1 MNVETEKHC
10 TVLIHYEKGVPPSSE
25 DLSKRLESKKDSV
38 KAEALEEL
46 VLLLINGELYPK
58 LLMTVIRFVCTSND
72 HRVKKL
78 LTIYWEIVDKVKE
91 NGDLKEEMI
100 LVCNALRNDLMHA
113 NEYICGSTLRLLCKM
128 KYYRILEPLKEAV
141 LRNLSHRHSYVRRNA
156 VMCVYSI
163 VKSFGL
169 EVLPEAP
176 EDIEQL
182 LLVEGDLSTKR
193 NAFLML
199 MHCDQDRAIKYVL
212 SMQDQVSSMGDIFQ
226 LSVLELVR
234 KVCRTS
240 SAHKGRFLRIVFNL
254 ASSSST
260 AVAYECASSLVALSS
275 SPVAIH
281 QAASAFVTLLTEQSD
296 NNVKLIVLDR
306 LREVQKHHKQVME
319 GMVMDIFRALSCPS
333 LDVRKKVMDICL
345 GSLVSQRNIKD
356 VVAMLKKEVI
366 KTLGYEAQAVE
377 GNLEYRRLLIRALH
391 ACTGQY
397 SDQAQS
403 VMFLLMDFLT
413 ESDQTTATE
422 VVMFLRELIANYPA
436 LRVPILQRLAET
448 VADVPQSR
456 VLRGCLWLFGEYCE
470 EGDLIET
477 VVKALIAALR
487 PLPLIAEDTSEK
499 NKKDA
504 QAASGEKKEG
514 ASKAPKVTT
523 KTVVLADG
531 TYGTENVYAGGA
543 PEDSKE
549 PSSEKTAKRSA
560 FRTLLLG
567 GDFLLS
573 AMVGVSLT
581 KLCMKNEGLSNA
593 IKNEVLL
600 VIVNLFKLVRQHA
613 CGGEKSDS
621 AVRLTQCIRVLAGA
635 SGNQLADGQQAATE
649 LLRSEWISG
658 QGRTQLGKVLD
669 LATQNG
675 EWALGQEVEVEEK
688 SVSPD
693 ECVVFRQLRGK
704 GASIAGDA
712 MDDDDDFSAARGAS
726 IAGQAA
732 ADGLLFA
739 ERLAKVQQM
748 TGLADPVYVEAFLQV
763 HSFDLVLELLV
774 VNRTSETLQN
784 VLVELST
791 QGDLKIVDRPAA
803 VTLTAGQQVIVH
815 ASIKVASTETG
826 IIFGYVTYDKKS
838 AADKECTVLNELHVD
853 ILDYIERAWIG
864 ELAFRTMWS
873 EFEWENKININ
884 TSITEVGLFLEHI
897 MRNTNMSIVG
907 RSYKKPGNDK
917 SQKKGKLSAEDVQEM
932 LKEAVGIKNLIETSS
947 FVAVNL
953 YAKSIFG
960 EDALANISIEKLP
973 DGKLTGSV
981 RIRSR
986 TQGIALSL
994 GDRITIVQ
1002 RGVQGPS
1009 GQKP

>member
-581 KLCMKNEGLSNA
+581 KLCMKNDGLSNA